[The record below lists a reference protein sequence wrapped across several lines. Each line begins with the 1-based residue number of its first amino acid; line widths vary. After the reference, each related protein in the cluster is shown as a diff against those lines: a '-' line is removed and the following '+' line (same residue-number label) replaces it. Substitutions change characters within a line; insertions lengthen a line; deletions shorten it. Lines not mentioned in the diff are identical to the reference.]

1 MIGAMPD
8 RSAQRG
14 SSRRR
19 WVLGATNLAG
29 VLGLY
34 FAVPTATVRTDV
46 LLPRLAVSLVGVGAV
61 TVVLTR
67 ELGRG
72 RRQEP
77 GLSALRLVLL
87 VEVALVAFSLAYYVL
102 GTQAAGQMVGIRT
115 RLDALY
121 FTLSTTATVGYGDIH
136 PTGQLAR
143 VVASGHI
150 LFNVLLLGA
159 VARLVTARAAGGRVR
174 RGGRPER

>member
-1 MIGAMPD
+1 M
-8 RSAQRG
+8 
-14 SSRRR
+14 
-19 WVLGATNLAG
+19 
-29 VLGLY
+29 
-34 FAVPTATVRTDV
+34 
-46 LLPRLAVSLVGVGAV
+46 
-61 TVVLTR
+61 
-67 ELGRG
+67 
-72 RRQEP
+72 
-77 GLSALRLVLL
+77 
-87 VEVALVAFSLAYYVL
+87 L
-102 GTQAAGQMVGIRT
+102 GTQAVGQMVGIRT

-143 VVASGHI
+143 AVASGHI